1 MSQASES
8 YRDFKI
14 TKVTDVGSLMS
25 YGYAEFHFEVT
36 RVADGTKI
44 TN

>member
-8 YRDFKI
+8 YRDFCI
-14 TKVTDVGSLMS
+14 TKVTDVGFS
-25 YGYAEFHFEVT
+25 YAGYAEFHFEVT
-36 RVADGTKI
+36 RVSDGQKV